1 MAMQVNDSNKTRKAL
16 LIAAALCFVLHLA
29 IVPNIALFDGH
40 INVCMIVALYIALS
54 TGGKTG
60 VIAGFVAG
68 LFFDLTTTGPVGL
81 MAFELTIASYFV
93 GLEGRNRFADGFGG
107 VLRPFLIACV
117 SIELV
122 YGLTM
127 VLTGNSHNIL
137 YTFGLHSIPAIVLD
151 CVAFVIVLLLS
162 GLRTGSAASSFSVK
176 RPDRSSG
183 HFFGK
188 KL

>member
-107 VLRPFLIACV
+107 AVLLRPSRSSALIAAADTFLVRSSRTYYVV
-117 SIELV
+117 SSCHPA
-122 YGLTM
+122 YYCACF
-127 VLTGNSHNIL
+127 NSHCGYCFYNHAL
-137 YTFGLHSIPAIVLD
+137 W
-151 CVAFVIVLLLS
+151 
-162 GLRTGSAASSFSVK
+162 
-176 RPDRSSG
+176 
-183 HFFGK
+183 
-188 KL
+188 